1 MAFFDLEE
9 INYRTIVDPKGF
21 VEECDAE
28 YAAKVSLAADR
39 IIENLEHSPVV
50 LLSGP
55 SGSGKTT
62 SAQKIEEELERRG
75 IGSHTV
81 SMDNYFKTVDPETS
95 PRSEDGSL
103 DFESP
108 LCLDLPLFNKQ
119 LDQLERG
126 ERIAIPKYNFA
137 VHARDIEPSKILKL
151 KKEEIVIFEGIHAL
165 NDIITESHPNA
176 FKLYI
181 SASSDTFFG
190 DRLIFKGTWLR
201 LMRRTV
207 RDHLFRSYDPDKTI
221 AMWGNVRRGEK
232 LYISPFKNKANLKF
246 DTALKYEAP
255 VMNNIAT
262 KLFANIPEGIER
274 YEELR
279 KLLPALQLFGVIKS
293 DLVAPD
299 SLIREFIGGG
309 IYSQ

>member
-137 VHARDIEPSKILKL
+137 VHARDTEPSKILKL
-151 KKEEIVIFEGIHAL
+151 KKDEIVIFEGIHAL
-165 NDIITESHPNA
+165 NDIITDSHPNA

-181 SASSDTFFG
+181 SARSDTFFG

-262 KLFANIPEGIER
+262 KLFANIPEGVER

>member
-28 YAAKVSLAADR
+28 YAAKISLAADR
-39 IIENLEHSPVV
+39 IVGNLAHSPVV

-75 IGSHTV
+75 VGSHSV
-81 SMDNYFKTVDPETS
+81 SMDNYFMTVDPETS

-119 LDQLERG
+119 IELIEKGQRV
-126 ERIAIPKYNFA
+126 AIPKYNFSMQ
-137 VHARDIEPSKILKL
+137 ARDTGPSKFLKL
-151 KKEEIVIFEGIHAL
+151 KKDEIVIFEGIHAL
-165 NDIITESHPNA
+165 NDIITDKHPNA

-181 SASSDTFFG
+181 SARSDTFFG

-221 AMWGNVRRGEK
+221 AMWANVRQGEK
-232 LYISPFKNKANLKF
+232 LYISPFKDKANLQL

-255 VMNNIAT
+255 VMNKIAT

-279 KLLPALQLFGVIKS
+279 KLLPALQLFGVIKP

>member
-28 YAAKVSLAADR
+28 YAAKISLAADR
-39 IIENLEHSPVV
+39 IVGNLAHSPVV

-75 IGSHTV
+75 VGSHSV
-81 SMDNYFKTVDPETS
+81 SMDNYFMTVDPETS

-108 LCLDLPLFNKQ
+108 LCLDLSLFNKQ
-119 LDQLERG
+119 IELIEKGQRV
-126 ERIAIPKYNFA
+126 AIPKYNFSMQ
-137 VHARDIEPSKILKL
+137 ARDTGPSKFLKL
-151 KKEEIVIFEGIHAL
+151 KKDEIVIFEGIHAL
-165 NDIITESHPNA
+165 NDIITDKHPNA

-181 SASSDTFFG
+181 SARSDTFFG

-221 AMWGNVRRGEK
+221 AMWANVRQGEK
-232 LYISPFKNKANLKF
+232 LYISPFKDKANLKL

-255 VMNNIAT
+255 VMNKIAT

-279 KLLPALQLFGVIKS
+279 KLLPALQLFGVIKP

>member
-1 MAFFDLEE
+1 MAFDLEE
-9 INYRTIVDPKGF
+9 INYKTVKDPKGF

-28 YAAKVSLAADR
+28 YAAKISFAAEQ
-39 IIENLEHSPVV
+39 IIENLGRSPVV

-62 SAQKIEEELERRG
+62 SAQKIEDELERRG
-75 IGSHTV
+75 VRSHTV
-81 SMDNYFKTVDPETS
+81 SMDNYFITVDPETS
-95 PRSEDGSL
+95 PRNEDGSL
-103 DFESP
+103 DFETP
-108 LCLDLPLFNKQ
+108 KCLDLCLFNKQ
-119 LDQLERG
+119 IDLIENGQAV
-126 ERIAIPKYNFA
+126 AIPKYDFSTQS
-137 VHARDIEPSKILKL
+137 RDTGPSKILKL
-151 KKEEIVIFEGIHAL
+151 KKDEIVIFEGIHAL
-165 NDIITESHPNA
+165 NDLITCRHPNA

-181 SASSDTFFG
+181 SARSDTFFG

-207 RDHLFRSYDPDKTI
+207 RDQLFRSYDPDKTI
-221 AMWGNVRRGEK
+221 AMWANVRRGEK
-232 LYISPFKNKANLKF
+232 LYISPFKNKANLQL

-255 VMNNIAT
+255 VMNVTAT
-262 KLFANIPEGIER
+262 ELFANIPEGIER

-279 KLLPALQLFGVIKS
+279 QLLPALQLFGVIS
-293 DLVAPD
+293 EDLVAPD

>member
-151 KKEEIVIFEGIHAL
+151 KKDEIVIFEGIHAL

-181 SASSDTFFG
+181 SARSDTYFG

-201 LMRRTV
+201 LMRRAV
-207 RDHLFRSYDPDKTI
+207 RDYLFRSYDPDKTI

>member
-28 YAAKVSLAADR
+28 YAAKISLAADR
-39 IIENLEHSPVV
+39 IVGNLAHSPVV

-75 IGSHTV
+75 VGSHSV
-81 SMDNYFKTVDPETS
+81 SMDNYFMTVDPETS

-108 LCLDLPLFNKQ
+108 LCLDLALFNEQIDLIEKG
-119 LDQLERG
+119 R
-126 ERIAIPKYNFA
+126 RVAIPKYNFSTQS
-137 VHARDIEPSKILKL
+137 RDTGPSKILKL
-151 KKEEIVIFEGIHAL
+151 KKDEIVIFEGIHAL
-165 NDIITESHPNA
+165 NDIITDKHPNA

-181 SASSDTFFG
+181 SARSDTYFG
-190 DRLIFKGTWLR
+190 NRLIFKGTWLR

-221 AMWGNVRRGEK
+221 AMWANVRHGEK
-232 LYISPFKNKANLKF
+232 LYISPFKDKANLQL

-255 VMNNIAT
+255 VMNKIAT

-279 KLLPALQLFGVIKS
+279 KLLPALQLFGVIKP

>member
-137 VHARDIEPSKILKL
+137 VHARDIDPSKILKL
-151 KKEEIVIFEGIHAL
+151 KKDEIVIFEGIHAL

-181 SASSDTFFG
+181 SARSDTYFG

-262 KLFANIPEGIER
+262 KLFANIPEGVER

>member
-28 YAAKVSLAADR
+28 YAAKISLAADR
-39 IIENLEHSPVV
+39 IVGNLAHSPVV

-75 IGSHTV
+75 VGSHTV
-81 SMDNYFKTVDPETS
+81 SMDNYFMTVDPETS

-108 LCLDLPLFNKQ
+108 LCLDLALFNEQIDLIEKG
-119 LDQLERG
+119 R
-126 ERIAIPKYNFA
+126 RVAIPKYNFSTQS
-137 VHARDIEPSKILKL
+137 RDTGPSKILKL
-151 KKEEIVIFEGIHAL
+151 KKDEIVIFEGIHAL
-165 NDIITESHPNA
+165 NDIITDKHPNA

-181 SASSDTFFG
+181 SARSDTFFG

-221 AMWGNVRRGEK
+221 AMWGNVRQGEK
-232 LYISPFKNKANLKF
+232 LYISPFKDKANLQL

-255 VMNNIAT
+255 VMNKIAT

>member
-1 MAFFDLEE
+1 MAFDLEE
-9 INYRTIVDPKGF
+9 INYRTIKDPRGF

-28 YAAKVSLAADR
+28 YAAKIALAADK
-39 IIENLEHSPVV
+39 IVENLGRSPVV

-62 SAQKIEEELERRG
+62 SAQKIEKELERRG
-75 IGSHTV
+75 VGSHSV

-95 PRSEDGSL
+95 PKNGDGSL

-108 LCLDLPLFNKQ
+108 FCLDLELFNRQ

-126 ERIAIPKYNFA
+126 ERLAIPKYNFA
-137 VHARDIEPSKILKL
+137 TQSRDTGPSKILKL
-151 KKEEIVIFEGIHAL
+151 KKDEVVIFEGIHAL
-165 NDIITESHPNA
+165 NDIIADKHPKA

-181 SASSDTFFG
+181 SARSDTFFG

-232 LYISPFKNKANLKF
+232 LYISPFKDKANLQL

-255 VMNNIAT
+255 VMNKIAT

-274 YEELR
+274 HEELR
-279 KLLPALQLFGVIKS
+279 KLLPALQLFGVIS
-293 DLVAPD
+293 PDLVAPD
-299 SLIREFIGGG
+299 SLLREFIGGG

>member
-1 MAFFDLEE
+1 MAFDLEE
-9 INYRTIVDPKGF
+9 INYKTVKDPKGF
-21 VEECDAE
+21 VEECDAD
-28 YAAKVSLAADR
+28 YAKKVSLAADR
-39 IIENLEHSPVV
+39 IIENMSRSSVV

-75 IGSHTV
+75 IGSQTV
-81 SMDNYFKTVDPETS
+81 SMDNYFKTVDLETA
-95 PRSEDGSL
+95 PRSENGSL

-108 LCLDLPLFNKQ
+108 LCLDLELFNRQVEK
-119 LDQLERG
+119 LEKG
-126 ERIAIPKYNFA
+126 EKVPIPKFDFA
-137 VHARDIEPSKILKL
+137 SHSRDTGPSKILRLRKD
-151 KKEEIVIFEGIHAL
+151 EIVIFEGIHAL
-165 NDIITESHPNA
+165 NNIITDKHPNA

-181 SASSDTFFG
+181 SARSDTFFR

-207 RDHLFRSYDPDKTI
+207 RDHLFRSYNPDKTI
-221 AMWGNVRRGEK
+221 AMWANVRRGEK
-232 LYISPFKNKANLKF
+232 LYISPFKNKANLQF
-246 DTALKYEAP
+246 DTALEYEAP
-255 VMNNIAT
+255 VMNEIAT
-262 KLFANIPEGIER
+262 KLFADIPEGIER
-274 YEELR
+274 YDELR
-279 KLLPALQLFGVIKS
+279 KLLPALQLFGVISS

>member
-28 YAAKVSLAADR
+28 YAAKISLAADR
-39 IIENLEHSPVV
+39 IVGNLAHSPVV

-75 IGSHTV
+75 VGSHSV
-81 SMDNYFKTVDPETS
+81 SMDNYFMTVDPETS

-108 LCLDLPLFNKQ
+108 LCLDLSLFNKQ
-119 LDQLERG
+119 IELIEKGQRV
-126 ERIAIPKYNFA
+126 AIPKYNFSMQ
-137 VHARDIEPSKILKL
+137 ARDTGPSKFLKL
-151 KKEEIVIFEGIHAL
+151 KKDEIVIFEGIHAL
-165 NDIITESHPNA
+165 NDIITDKHPNA

-181 SASSDTFFG
+181 SAKSDTFFG

-221 AMWGNVRRGEK
+221 AMWANVRQGEK
-232 LYISPFKNKANLKF
+232 LYISPFKDKANLQL

-255 VMNNIAT
+255 VMNKIAT

-279 KLLPALQLFGVIKS
+279 KLLPALQLFGVIKP

>member
-28 YAAKVSLAADR
+28 YAAKISLAADR
-39 IIENLEHSPVV
+39 IVGNLAHSPVV

-75 IGSHTV
+75 VGSHSV
-81 SMDNYFKTVDPETS
+81 SMDNYFMTVDPETS

-119 LDQLERG
+119 IELIEKGQRV
-126 ERIAIPKYNFA
+126 AIPKYNFSMQ
-137 VHARDIEPSKILKL
+137 ARDTGPSKFLKL
-151 KKEEIVIFEGIHAL
+151 KKDEIVIFEGIHAL
-165 NDIITESHPNA
+165 NDIITDKHPNA

-181 SASSDTFFG
+181 SARSDTYFG
-190 DRLIFKGTWLR
+190 NRLIFKGTWLR

-221 AMWGNVRRGEK
+221 AMWANVRQGEK
-232 LYISPFKNKANLKF
+232 LYISPFKDKANLQL

-255 VMNNIAT
+255 VMNKIAT

-279 KLLPALQLFGVIKS
+279 KLLPALQLFGVIKP

>member
-75 IGSHTV
+75 IGSHAV

-137 VHARDIEPSKILKL
+137 VHARDTEPSKILKL
-151 KKEEIVIFEGIHAL
+151 KKDEIVIFEGIHAL

-207 RDHLFRSYDPDKTI
+207 RDYLFRSHDPDKTI
-221 AMWGNVRRGEK
+221 AMWGNVRRGEE

-293 DLVAPD
+293 NLVAPD

>member
-28 YAAKVSLAADR
+28 YAAKISLAADR
-39 IIENLEHSPVV
+39 IVGNLAHSPVV

-75 IGSHTV
+75 VGSHSV
-81 SMDNYFKTVDPETS
+81 SMDNYFMTVDPETS

-108 LCLDLPLFNKQ
+108 LCLDLSLFNKQ
-119 LDQLERG
+119 IELIEKGQRV
-126 ERIAIPKYNFA
+126 AIPKYNFSMQ
-137 VHARDIEPSKILKL
+137 ARDTGPSKFLKL
-151 KKEEIVIFEGIHAL
+151 KKDEIVIFEGIHAL
-165 NDIITESHPNA
+165 NDIITDKHPNA

-181 SASSDTFFG
+181 SARSDTFFG

-221 AMWGNVRRGEK
+221 AMWANVRQGEK
-232 LYISPFKNKANLKF
+232 LYISPFKDKANLQL

-255 VMNNIAT
+255 VMNKIAT

-279 KLLPALQLFGVIKS
+279 KLLPALQLFGVIKP

>member
-137 VHARDIEPSKILKL
+137 VHARDIDPSKILKL
-151 KKEEIVIFEGIHAL
+151 KKDEIVIFEGIHAL

-181 SASSDTFFG
+181 SARSDTYFG

>member
-151 KKEEIVIFEGIHAL
+151 KKDEIVIFEGIHAL

-181 SASSDTFFG
+181 SARSDTYFG

-232 LYISPFKNKANLKF
+232 LYIS
-246 DTALKYEAP
+246 
-255 VMNNIAT
+255 
-262 KLFANIPEGIER
+262 
-274 YEELR
+274 
-279 KLLPALQLFGVIKS
+279 
-293 DLVAPD
+293 
-299 SLIREFIGGG
+299 
-309 IYSQ
+309 

>member
-151 KKEEIVIFEGIHAL
+151 KKDEIVIFEGIHAL
-165 NDIITESHPNA
+165 NDIITDSHPNA

-181 SASSDTFFG
+181 SARSDTF
-190 DRLIFKGTWLR
+190 
-201 LMRRTV
+201 
-207 RDHLFRSYDPDKTI
+207 S
-221 AMWGNVRRGEK
+221 
-232 LYISPFKNKANLKF
+232 
-246 DTALKYEAP
+246 
-255 VMNNIAT
+255 
-262 KLFANIPEGIER
+262 
-274 YEELR
+274 
-279 KLLPALQLFGVIKS
+279 VI
-293 DLVAPD
+293 D
-299 SLIREFIGGG
+299 
-309 IYSQ
+309 